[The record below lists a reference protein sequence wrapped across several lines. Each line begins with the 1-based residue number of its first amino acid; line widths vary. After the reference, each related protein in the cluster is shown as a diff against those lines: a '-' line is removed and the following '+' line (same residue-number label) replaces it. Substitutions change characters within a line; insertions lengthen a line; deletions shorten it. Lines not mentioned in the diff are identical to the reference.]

1 MVINYSENTC
11 AMVEIVGLYLR
22 DPSLFVASMGGGG
35 GGGKGGGFV
44 GGIIRFVR
52 DREERISP
60 N

>member
-35 GGGKGGGFV
+35 EGGRAEDLLAGSYGL
-44 GGIIRFVR
+44 
-52 DREERISP
+52 
-60 N
+60 

>member
-1 MVINYSENTC
+1 
-11 AMVEIVGLYLR
+11 MVEIVGLYLR
-22 DPSLFVASMGGGG
+22 DPSLFVASMGKGGG

>member
-1 MVINYSENTC
+1 MRDGRNSWLISKGPVIICRQY
-11 AMVEIVGLYLR
+11 
-22 DPSLFVASMGGGG
+22 GGG

>member
-1 MVINYSENTC
+1 
-11 AMVEIVGLYLR
+11 MVEIVGLYLR
-22 DPSLFVASMGGGG
+22 DPSLFVASMGG